1 MKNFLT
7 KIGSGIW
14 TAIKAVVKFCWNKIK
29 TILDCM
35 KENELT
41 ILYILFGGA
50 LITANCIA
58 NKMFYVG
65 TWFGERIYITMGI
78 ICYPFTFLLTD
89 IIGERWGKKAAYV
102 AVVGG
107 FIGQIVSMIIIMI
120 GLGIPGIIFDEG
132 FEAAAISYRYVFGN
146 GPMLILGSI
155 CGCLVSQTWDVWIF
169 HVIRDAYIK
178 KHGTTRGGKWIW
190 NNVGTITSQ
199 LFDSAIFYAI
209 AFGSTVTVKTYFIT
223 ILVYWIIK
231 AVIALC
237 DTPFFYLFTRGT
249 DKKVEEEIA
258 AAKEAEVK

>member
-1 MKNFLT
+1 MNILK
-7 KIGSGIW
+7 KIGNSIKDRALAIW
-14 TAIKAVVKFCWNKIK
+14 NCIKN
-29 TILDCM
+29 
-35 KENELT
+35 NELT

-65 TWFGERIYITMGI
+65 NWFGEDIYLTMGI

-89 IIGERWGKKAAYV
+89 IIGEKYGKDAAYT
-102 AVVGG
+102 AIVGG
-107 FIGQIVSMIIIMI
+107 FIGQIASMALIMV
-120 GLGIPGIIFDEG
+120 GLGIPGIIFSEG
-132 FEAAAISYRYVFGN
+132 LEAGAEAYMHVFGN

-178 KHGTTRGGKWIW
+178 KHGTTKGGKWIW

-199 LFDSAIFYAI
+199 LFDSAIFYGI
-209 AFGSTVTVKTYFIT
+209 AFGFTSGMTLVKYLIT

-237 DTPFFYLFTRGT
+237 DTPFFYLFTKGT

-258 AAKEAEVK
+258 AAKGAEQESATKKLD

>member
-1 MKNFLT
+1 MNILK
-7 KIGSGIW
+7 KIGNFIKDRALAIW
-14 TAIKAVVKFCWNKIK
+14 NCIKN
-29 TILDCM
+29 
-35 KENELT
+35 NELT

-65 TWFGERIYITMGI
+65 NWFGEDIYLTMGI
-78 ICYPFTFLLTD
+78 ICYPFTFLITD
-89 IIGERWGKKAAYV
+89 IIGEKYGKDAAYT

-107 FIGQIVSMIIIMI
+107 FIGQICSMLLIMV
-120 GLGIPGIIFDEG
+120 GMYIPGLIYTSSGIDTT
-132 FEAAAISYRYVFGN
+132 AVSYVNVFGN
-146 GPMLILGSI
+146 GPFLILGSI

-178 KHGTTRGGKWIW
+178 KHGTTKGGKWIW

-209 AFGSTVTVKTYFIT
+209 AFGSTVTIKTYFIT

-231 AVIALC
+231 AIIALC

-249 DKKVEEEIA
+249 DKKVEEEVA